1 MDVVNEVE
9 KGKVKMVRSR
19 VRKYGLS
26 SQRGVNYLQAE
37 KELKENGFVLGKSGR
52 NCVFSSNGK
61 ETLKHFIS
69 KAIIFKILR
78 DRGRETATEVETKN
92 AIVDVLDIDNR
103 IAYEVENGFDEE
115 DIIGL
120 ISHSELRDVFLIDL
134 KEISND
140 VYEAEEFFKQIL
152 I

>member
-1 MDVVNEVE
+1 MDVVNGVE
-9 KGKVKMVRSR
+9 EGKRKMVRSR
-19 VRKYGLS
+19 VKKYGLS
-26 SQRGVNYLQAE
+26 SQRGVSYLQAE
-37 KELKENGFVLGKSGR
+37 KELKENGFVLGKNDR

-134 KEISND
+134 KEIPND